1 MGNRIRKRVV
11 ALAFEGFH
19 PRLWVLAFIALVF
32 ISIAWLDIMRPPPI
46 RPPRFSLSDLLE
58 ETERELDSP
67 KSERAPLFTSN
78 YSNTLPEGVTR
89 EIGECVRVAH
99 IDVDGDFRRERV
111 CVRVATYEVGGAPPR
126 EALLVDIH
134 KGGEWLLRQELSGDP
149 FRGERVLLLRD
160 LDMDGSA
167 DIVTQLASNPE
178 RPDADVGRIYK
189 FDGYAFVE
197 SLNIFGLPPQDAS
210 AAFFLRHLQEI
221 REEISERYSVE
232 TGIEQLCTDDWD
244 EGDCFAGAPW
254 LLDSNGDGRLELVQL
269 LEPPAGTEGPKP
281 EPYRLF
287 VKEFRGRSTDGRS
300 RFHPIGPASGSS
312 QAGTILFHRPNE
324 GRVLLLASFA
334 NPGAL
339 AATRT
344 MTAFELSGTGIKKAH
359 GYSCFPAPEKPEHPR
374 LAHAQE
380 TSETRFV
387 K

>member
-46 RPPRFSLSDLLE
+46 RLPRFSLSDLLE

-78 YSNTLPEGVTR
+78 YSSTLTEGVTR

-111 CVRVATYEVGGAPPR
+111 CVRVATYEVGGGPPR
-126 EALLVDIH
+126 EVLLVDIH
-134 KGGEWLLRQELSGDP
+134 KGNEWLLRQELSGEP

-167 DIVTQLASNPE
+167 ELVTQLASNPE

-197 SLNIFGLPPQDAS
+197 ALNIFGLPPQDAS
-210 AAFFLRHLQEI
+210 VVFFLRHL
-221 REEISERYSVE
+221 EEIQAEISVRYSAE
-232 TGIEQLCTDDWD
+232 TGNKDLCTDSGD
-244 EGDCFAGAPW
+244 EGDCFAGSPW
-254 LLDSNGDGRLELVQL
+254 LLDSNSDGRLELVQL
-269 LEPPAGTEGPKP
+269 LEPPGGGDASKAGPF
-281 EPYRLF
+281 RLF
-287 VKEFRGRSTDGRS
+287 VKEFRRRSMEGRS
-300 RFHPIGPASGSS
+300 RFHPIGPVSKDPM
-312 QAGTILFHRPNE
+312 AGTILFQRSTE
-324 GRVLLLASFA
+324 GRLLLLASFTP
-334 NPGAL
+334 PGDK
-339 AATRT
+339 AAAR
-344 MTAFELSGTGIKKAH
+344 AFSGFEISGTGLRKAA
-359 GYSCFPAPEKPEHPR
+359 GIGGFKSIEGSMPLG
-374 LAHAQE
+374 LADTKEALK
-380 TSETRFV
+380 TR
-387 K
+387 

>member
-1 MGNRIRKRVV
+1 MGNRIRKRVA

-58 ETERELDSP
+58 ETEKGLDSP
-67 KSERAPLFTSN
+67 KSEGAPLFTSN
-78 YSNTLPEGVTR
+78 YSSTLPEGVTR

-111 CVRVATYEVGGAPPR
+111 CVRVATYEVGGGPPR

-134 KGGEWLLRQELSGDP
+134 KGGEWLLRQELSGEP

-167 DIVTQLASNPE
+167 ELVTQLASNPE

-197 SLNIFGLPPQDAS
+197 ALNIFGLPPQDAS
-210 AAFFLRHLQEI
+210 VVFFLRHL
-221 REEISERYSVE
+221 EEIQTDISVRYIEE
-232 TGIEQLCTDDWD
+232 TGAEDLCADPGD
-244 EGDCFAGAPW
+244 EGDCFAGPPW

-269 LEPPAGTEGPKP
+269 LEPPGGGDASEAGPF
-281 EPYRLF
+281 RLF
-287 VKEFRGRSTDGRS
+287 VKEFRRRSTEGRS
-300 RFHPIGPASGSS
+300 RFHSIGPGSGSS
-312 QAGTILFHRPNE
+312 QAGTILFHRSNE
-324 GRVLLLASFA
+324 GRVLLLAPFA

-339 AATRT
+339 AASRT
-344 MTAFELSGTGIKKAH
+344 MAAFELSGTGIKEAV
-359 GYSCFPAPEKPEHPR
+359 GFGGLPEPEKSERPR
-374 LAHAQE
+374 LARTQE
-380 TSETRFV
+380 MSETRFV